1 MIHIH
6 EQRQAAHVKE
16 HGYDGANRAYLFH
29 NPSLLV
35 PSKILGGVD
44 AQLGV
49 IKEIPN
55 TQIASSMNKFSKFFC
70 LMIMVLYGFS

>member
-1 MIHIH
+1 MVDVDK
-6 EQRQAAHVKE
+6 QRQPDYVQE

-35 PSKILGGVD
+35 PSKILGGFD